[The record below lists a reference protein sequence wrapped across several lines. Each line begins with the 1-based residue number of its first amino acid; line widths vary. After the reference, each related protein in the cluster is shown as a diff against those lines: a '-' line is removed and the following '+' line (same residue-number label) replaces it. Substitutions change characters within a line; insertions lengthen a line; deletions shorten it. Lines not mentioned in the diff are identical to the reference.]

1 VRKIVPALVAD
12 RRQDRDI
19 ERVLALYRTGELRID
34 ASLGDHAASR
44 DGDRCAR
51 DAKAPRLHET
61 RVELDVPFH
70 HVDALGIVWHG
81 HYPKYFA
88 AAGMA
93 LLRKL
98 ALDGGELIGE
108 RYRLVVIETA
118 CRHGV
123 SAALCRSRRRHRVDR
138 RLRAAPGDPLRRA
151 QPHPRRRAAHGHT
164 TLATLDAG
172 RAVAARDAPPRSSAR
187 DPRVIE

>member
-1 VRKIVPALVAD
+1 MPARAASAA
-12 RRQDRDI
+12 RR
-19 ERVLALYRTGELRID
+19 D
-34 ASLGDHAASR
+34 ASR
-44 DGDRCAR
+44 
-51 DAKAPRLHET
+51 PRLHET
-61 RVELDVPFH
+61 RALLDVPFH

-98 ALDGGELIGE
+98 ALDGGELLAD

-118 CRHGV
+118 CRH
-123 SAALCRSRRRHRVDR
+123 AFPLRYADRVAVTAWISDYER
-138 RLRAAPGDPLRRA
+138 RLVIRYDVRNLS
-151 QPHPRRRAAHGHT
+151 HDRRAAHGHT

-172 RAVAARDAPPRSSAR
+172 GRLRLETPPEIVARIRS
-187 DPRVIE
+187 